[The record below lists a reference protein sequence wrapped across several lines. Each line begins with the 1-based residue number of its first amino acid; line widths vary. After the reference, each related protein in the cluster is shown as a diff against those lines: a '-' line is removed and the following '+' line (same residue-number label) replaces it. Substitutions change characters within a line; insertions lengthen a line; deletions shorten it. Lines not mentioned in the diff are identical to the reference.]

1 MRLTPCKNGYD
12 QPRNCIIMQRHY
24 FVNKDLSSQSYAF
37 STSHVWMWQ
46 LNHKEGWVSKNWYFR
61 TVVLEKT
68 LKSPL
73 DGKKIKPVNPKGNH
87 PWIFVGRTDVEAEA
101 SILWP
106 LDAKNWFIWKDP
118 DAGKDWKWEEKGMT
132 EDEMV
137 GWHHRLNR
145 HEFEQGPA
153 DGERKGSLACC
164 SAWDHKELDIVTEQG
179 QHKSLK

>member
-1 MRLTPCKNGYD
+1 
-12 QPRNCIIMQRHY
+12 
-24 FVNKDLSSQSYAF
+24 
-37 STSHVWMWQ
+37 MWQ

-106 LDAKNWFIWKDP
+106 LDAKSQLIAKDP
-118 DAGKDWKWEEKGMT
+118 DAEKDWRQEEEEVA

-137 GWHHRLNR
+137 GWHHWFNGY
-145 HEFEQGPA
+145 EFEQTLKDRG
-153 DGERKGSLACC
+153 
-164 SAWDHKELDIVTEQG
+164 AWHTAVNGVAKSWTWQWLKQQQGFLSSPELQG
-179 QHKSLK
+179 RQFTLCGI

>member
-1 MRLTPCKNGYD
+1 
-12 QPRNCIIMQRHY
+12 
-24 FVNKDLSSQSYAF
+24 
-37 STSHVWMWQ
+37 MWQ

-106 LDAKNWFIWKDP
+106 LDAKSQLIAKDP
-118 DAGKDWKWEEKGMT
+118 DAGKDWRQEEKGMT
-132 EDEMV
+132 ENETG
-137 GWHHRLNR
+137 GWHHWLDGR
-145 HEFEQGPA
+145 EFEQVSELVT
-153 DGERKGSLACC
+153 DRE
-164 SAWDHKELDIVTEQG
+164 AWHAVVHGVAKSRTRLSDWTELNVHYSTVYNSQDIEAI
-179 QHKSLK
+179 